1 MQQRSKRS
9 LVTPLREVS
18 GEVWGAVQV
27 LVESEVLGRESRDCF
42 IKKSGAKGE
51 EKEWRVV
58 ER

>member
-42 IKKSGAKGE
+42 IKKHGAKGE
-51 EKEWRVV
+51 EKE
-58 ER
+58 